1 MRSAGQKGAQ
11 EMAGKCRVEFSN
23 RQKDMPADKQVR
35 DLIRACCAQT
45 LRYEGVAFACLV
57 SVSFVT
63 KDEIQALN
71 AESRKVDAV
80 TDVLS
85 FPLEE
90 FSKGVPEGYRPV
102 ISPLPLGD
110 IVLCP
115 AKAVEQAEQYGHS
128 LVREIAFLSVH
139 SMLHLLGYDHMT
151 KEDERQMFDRQ
162 EAILR
167 ELSISRDRPGDGAG
181 AARGKEGAGDR

>member
-1 MRSAGQKGAQ
+1 MPCGVFQPS
-11 EMAGKCRVEFSN
+11 
-23 RQKDMPADKQVR
+23 KDMPADKQVR

-85 FPLEE
+85 FPWRN
-90 FSKGVPEGYRPV
+90 FKGCAGGLPAG

-167 ELSISRDRPGDGAG
+167 SCPFQGRAGRRGRCRKRKGRRRGQMSGA
-181 AARGKEGAGDR
+181 E

>member
-1 MRSAGQKGAQ
+1 
-11 EMAGKCRVEFSN
+11 MADKCRVEFSN
-23 RQKDMPADKQVR
+23 RQKDVAANKQLR

-45 LRYEGVAFACLV
+45 LRREGVEFPCLV

-63 KDEIQALN
+63 KDEIRRLN
-71 AESRKVDAV
+71 SQSRGVDAV

-90 FSKGVPEGYRPV
+90 FEKGVPEGYRPV

-115 AKAVEQAEQYGHS
+115 ARAVEQAGQYGHS
-128 LVREIAFLSVH
+128 VVREMAFLSVH
-139 SMLHLLGYDHMT
+139 SMLHLLLSLIH
-151 KEDERQMFDRQ
+151 
-162 EAILR
+162 IL
-167 ELSISRDRPGDGAG
+167 ETTHQLEITS
-181 AARGKEGAGDR
+181 EGASLRFEVTCLESIAQPQPFTP

>member
-1 MRSAGQKGAQ
+1 
-11 EMAGKCRVEFSN
+11 MADKCRVEFSN
-23 RQKDMPADKQVR
+23 RQKDVAANKQLR

-45 LRYEGVAFACLV
+45 LRREGVEFPCLV

-63 KDEIQALN
+63 KDEIRRLN
-71 AESRKVDAV
+71 SQSRGVDAV

-90 FSKGVPEGYRPV
+90 FEKGVPEGYRPV

-115 AKAVEQAEQYGHS
+115 ARAVELSLIHILLTVQASGNDVFSVELHRGFSLSYLQKRGRCHS
-128 LVREIAFLSVH
+128 TVTDFARLRGLSTSH
-139 SMLHLLGYDHMT
+139 PRSTAM
-151 KEDERQMFDRQ
+151 
-162 EAILR
+162 
-167 ELSISRDRPGDGAG
+167 
-181 AARGKEGAGDR
+181 

>member
-1 MRSAGQKGAQ
+1 
-11 EMAGKCRVEFSN
+11 MADKCRVEFSN
-23 RQKDMPADKQVR
+23 RQKDVAANKQLR

-45 LRYEGVAFACLV
+45 LRREGVEFPCLV

-63 KDEIQALN
+63 KDEIRRLN
-71 AESRKVDAV
+71 SQSRGVDAV

-90 FSKGVPEGYRPV
+90 FEKGVPEGYRPV

-115 AKAVEQAEQYGHS
+115 ARAVEQAGQYGHS
-128 LVREIAFLSVH
+128 VVREMAFLSVH

-151 KEDERQMFDRQ
+151 QQDEKIMFKRQ
-162 EAILR
+162 EEILQ
-167 ELSISRDRPGDGAG
+167 EMSITRDGGL
-181 AARGKEGAGDR
+181 AAQGKEGAGQQ